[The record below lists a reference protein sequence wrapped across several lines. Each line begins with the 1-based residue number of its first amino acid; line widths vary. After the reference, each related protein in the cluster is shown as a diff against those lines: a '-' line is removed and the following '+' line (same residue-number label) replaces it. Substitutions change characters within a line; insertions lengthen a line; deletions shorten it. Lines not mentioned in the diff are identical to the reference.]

1 MTVIGSGGKFI
12 GPSFR
17 SRRLGPEWGLL
28 DEFLKAPLFRV
39 PSGCEAIVFREPRLP
54 SGFPDLVIVIL
65 DEQMTGTWVP
75 AREALT
81 REDVRLAH
89 YIYRTGKCSVERLKT
104 LFAGTVSSSLQRLAA
119 AQMISLDGSNWQ
131 LAPLNSV
138 FATQEIIAVEAK
150 MSEWKVG
157 LEQALLN
164 TWFASV
170 SYMLVPSVA
179 NGSAVLERAR
189 ALGIGVWTKE
199 DNPVK
204 PGKPQLQPC
213 SYASWL
219 FNEWALRASAE
230 AK

>member
-1 MTVIGSGGKFI
+1 MASQLTANRRSTDTGFGRLTVIGSGGKFI

-89 YIYRTGKCSVERLKT
+89 YIYRI
-104 LFAGTVSSSLQRLAA
+104 AGSSGR
-119 AQMISLDGSNWQ
+119 
-131 LAPLNSV
+131 
-138 FATQEIIAVEAK
+138 T
-150 MSEWKVG
+150 
-157 LEQALLN
+157 
-164 TWFASV
+164 
-170 SYMLVPSVA
+170 
-179 NGSAVLERAR
+179 
-189 ALGIGVWTKE
+189 
-199 DNPVK
+199 
-204 PGKPQLQPC
+204 
-213 SYASWL
+213 
-219 FNEWALRASAE
+219 
-230 AK
+230 